1 MSDLFD
7 SILTFYQGNTEVSI
21 AFLVAII
28 VVLIA
33 KPKAAG
39 KLLVVIAAIIVVG
52 YVINSA
58 IDLTGSA
65 TDKKIDSAHR
75 TDKSFQKSEAD

>member
-1 MSDLFD
+1 MNDLFD
-7 SILTFYQGNTEVSI
+7 SIQTFYQGNTEVSI
-21 AFLVAII
+21 AILVAII
-28 VVLIA
+28 TVLII

-39 KLLVVIAAIIVVG
+39 KLFVVIAVIFVVG

-65 TDKKIDSAHR
+65 SDKKIDAVNR
-75 TDKSFQKSEAD
+75 TDKDFQKSE

>member
-7 SILTFYQGNTEVSI
+7 SIQTFYQGNTEVFI
-21 AFLVAII
+21 AFLVAIVI
-28 VVLIA
+28 VLII

-39 KLLVVIAAIIVVG
+39 KLLGVIAAIIVVG

-65 TDKKIDSAHR
+65 TDKKIDAAHR
-75 TDKSFQKSEAD
+75 TDKGFQRSEK